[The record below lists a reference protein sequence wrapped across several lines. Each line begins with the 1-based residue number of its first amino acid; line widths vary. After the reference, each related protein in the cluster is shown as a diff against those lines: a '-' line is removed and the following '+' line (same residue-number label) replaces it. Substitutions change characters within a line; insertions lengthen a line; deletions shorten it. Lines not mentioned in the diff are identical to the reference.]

1 MKILVT
7 GATGFLGKKLALRLS
22 QLGYEV
28 TATGRNA
35 LVGADLEKQGIS
47 FIKTDLQDKESIIN
61 ACKNQDYV
69 FHCGALSSPWGKYKD
84 FYNTNILGT
93 KNIIQG
99 CKENSVKR
107 LMHVSTPS
115 IYFDF
120 KDKLNISEKDPLP
133 DKPVNDYAK
142 TKLLAEQEIDK
153 AHKEGLPVITIR
165 PRAIFGPGDTSILPR
180 LIKANNKNFI
190 PVIGDKKVLVD
201 ITYVENAVDALLL
214 CKDSPEFTLG
224 KKYNITDG
232 EPVLL
237 YDFLEQV
244 ITELGYEF
252 KPKYFSYNNA
262 YRIAAFSE
270 FVSKTLLFGK
280 EPVLTRYTVGVLG
293 TSQTLDI
300 SAAKEELGYNHKTT
314 TTEGIKELIKWWKN
328 VN

>member
-7 GATGFLGKKLALRLS
+7 GATGFLGKRLALRLS
-22 QLGYEV
+22 ELGYEV
-28 TATGRNA
+28 TATGRNT
-35 LVGADLEKQGIS
+35 LVGVDLEKQGIC
-47 FIKTDLQDKESIIN
+47 FRKTDLQDTESIIN
-61 ACKNQDYV
+61 ACKNKDYV

-107 LMHVSTPS
+107 LIHVSTPS

-153 AHKEGLPVITIR
+153 AHQEGLPVITIR

-180 LIKANNKNFI
+180 LIKANNKRFI
-190 PVIGDKKVLVD
+190 PVIGDKKVLVN

-214 CKDSPEFTLG
+214 CKEEGHQLRFQH
-224 KKYNITDG
+224 K
-232 EPVLL
+232 L
-237 YDFLEQV
+237 Y
-244 ITELGYEF
+244 
-252 KPKYFSYNNA
+252 
-262 YRIAAFSE
+262 
-270 FVSKTLLFGK
+270 
-280 EPVLTRYTVGVLG
+280 
-293 TSQTLDI
+293 
-300 SAAKEELGYNHKTT
+300 
-314 TTEGIKELIKWWKN
+314 
-328 VN
+328 